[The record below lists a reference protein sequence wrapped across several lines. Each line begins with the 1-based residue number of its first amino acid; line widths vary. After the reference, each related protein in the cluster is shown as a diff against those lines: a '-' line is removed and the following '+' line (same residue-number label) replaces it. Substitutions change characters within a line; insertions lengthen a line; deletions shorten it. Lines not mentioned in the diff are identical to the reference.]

1 MPNFG
6 GGEILIIFIIVL
18 LIFGPSQL
26 PKLAKGMG
34 SLPTNSKSSPPTD
47 PLEKTSFDILSGAA
61 GGVAQFYDRDAVK
74 EMADEGM
81 KGMQEFL
88 SKPERLDA
96 ILAKLEKDRQRIHKA
111 K

>member
-1 MPNFG
+1 MDPRFALIAVVPATG
-6 GGEILIIFIIVL
+6 TRGEGSPYPELA
-18 LIFGPSQL
+18 PS
-26 PKLAKGMG
+26 ASG
-34 SLPTNSKSSPPTD
+34 
-47 PLEKTSFDILSGAA
+47 LEKTSFAILSGAT

-74 EMADEGM
+74 ELADEGM
-81 KGMQEFL
+81 KGMQEFI